1 MRCHMEAEPQKQLA
15 GITPSE
21 VEELVVKMGKEG
33 MPPSKIGATLR
44 DQYAVPSVKKL
55 TGKNITQILGSYGI
69 KQSLPEDLA
78 SLVAHAVKMY
88 GHMGKHPKDFTMRRA
103 VEITE
108 AKINS
113 LARHYKEA
121 GVLPSD
127 WKYDRERAAL
137 LIRR

>member
-1 MRCHMEAEPQKQLA
+1 MAVEVQKQIA
-15 GITPSE
+15 GVTPSE

-33 MPPSKIGATLR
+33 TPPSKIGTTLR

-55 TGKNITQILGSYGI
+55 TGKNITQILESHGI

-78 SLVAHAVKMY
+78 GLIAHAVKMY

-113 LARHYKEA
+113 LARHYKEEGA
-121 GVLPSD
+121 LPPD

-137 LIRR
+137 LIKR